1 MMKMNKLYN
10 DNTFLAILTVLVI
23 LIFLYGFPTLDNKI
37 NSDVNEPFTNVV
49 DCVIKKEIP
58 APVITEPNVFDFNKS
73 KKIEV
78 NKTPHEMFII
88 ITVCF
93 KELKESININKG
105 DILKLTNKNIDIE
118 VAIPFYVK
126 VIKKKDINTLEL
138 EVHLE
143 NEKEFTT
150 DANFNI
156 ELIGNTRNTLIYNL
170 LNLEDLENESL
181 QVVERTASKKVYN
194 QLRGIMRSDIK
205 MFKPR
210 DTIKIIINSK
220 SGPTGEN
227 TIMYGAIKSIDSEG
241 VIKFT
246 SDDIDLSN
254 TQSSIPIIIQKMIPD
269 NMIKNYIINNENS
282 FTTVGY
288 NNAKIN
294 TIKNRL
300 KKISDLLKQ

>member
-10 DNTFLAILTVLVI
+10 DNTFLVILTVLVI

-37 NSDVNEPFTNVV
+37 NSNTNEQFTNVV

-58 APVITEPNVFDFNKS
+58 EPVITAPNVFNFNKS
-73 KKIEV
+73 KKFNV
-78 NKTPHEMFII
+78 NKTSHEMFIN

-143 NEKEFTT
+143 NEGEFTT

-156 ELIGNTRNTLIYNL
+156 EIVGNTRNTLIYNL
-170 LNLEDLENESL
+170 QSLEDLENEPL
-181 QVVERTASKKVYN
+181 PVVGRTESKKVYN
-194 QLRGIMRSDIK
+194 QLHGIMRSDIR
-205 MFKPR
+205 MFKPK

-220 SGPTGEN
+220 SGPNSEN
-227 TIMYGAIKSIDSEG
+227 TIIYGAIKSIDSEG

-246 SDDIDLSN
+246 GDDIDLFN
-254 TQSSIPIIIQKMIPD
+254 IQSQVPIIIQKMIPD

-300 KKISDLLKQ
+300 RKISDLLKQ

>member
-58 APVITEPNVFDFNKS
+58 APVITEPNVFYFNKS

-150 DANFNI
+150 DTNFNI

-181 QVVERTASKKVYN
+181 QVVGRTASKKVYN
-194 QLRGIMRSDIK
+194 QLRGIMGSDIK
-205 MFKPR
+205 MFKPK

>member
-1 MMKMNKLYN
+1 MKMNKLYN

>member
-37 NSDVNEPFTNVV
+37 NSDANEPFTNVV

-58 APVITEPNVFDFNKS
+58 EPVITEPNVFDFNKS

-105 DILKLTNKNIDIE
+105 DILKLTNKDIDIE

-138 EVHLE
+138 EVHSG
-143 NEKEFTT
+143 NEKGFTT

-156 ELIGNTRNTLIYNL
+156 ELVGNSRNTLIYNL
-170 LNLEDLENESL
+170 LNLEDLENQSL
-181 QVVERTASKKVYN
+181 QVVGRTASKKVYN

-205 MFKPR
+205 MFKPK

-300 KKISDLLKQ
+300 KKISDLSKQ